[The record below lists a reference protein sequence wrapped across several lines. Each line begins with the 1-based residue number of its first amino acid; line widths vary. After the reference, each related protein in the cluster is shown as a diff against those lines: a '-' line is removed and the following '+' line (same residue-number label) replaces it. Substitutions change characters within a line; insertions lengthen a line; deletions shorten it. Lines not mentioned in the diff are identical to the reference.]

1 MRIKQ
6 DINISQL
13 IRKSTASKK
22 PKLSDQQVAMLKTA
36 AEVVLATGIL
46 AGTVAIAVIA
56 PNLLSAL
63 GKIQRYG
70 YSGYDRKQRFE
81 KRQKDIVKSFYYLKR
96 YGYIQL
102 MREGEDY
109 VMKITKKG
117 EDKVRR
123 LNFENLTI
131 PQTSRLRKH
140 WWFVLADIPSNPYRR
155 RADLFRE
162 KLKLMN
168 FYPLQRTVWVYPYK
182 PTDQIEFVAVYYE
195 IENFVTV
202 AEAAKLDADDEEKLN
217 QFFKDKSII

>member
-1 MRIKQ
+1 
-6 DINISQL
+6 
-13 IRKSTASKK
+13 
-22 PKLSDQQVAMLKTA
+22 
-36 AEVVLATGIL
+36 
-46 AGTVAIAVIA
+46 
-56 PNLLSAL
+56 
-63 GKIQRYG
+63 
-70 YSGYDRKQRFE
+70 
-81 KRQKDIVKSFYYLKR
+81 
-96 YGYIQL
+96 
-102 MREGEDY
+102 
-109 VMKITKKG
+109 MKITKKG